1 MILAAAE
8 PVFLLSLT
16 KPILFLLVLV
26 AWGWIVGNLD
36 KDAEYYFLKRYAWS
50 GAHLGAGVVGFGLL
64 LLVPIFWVGLP
75 LALLILGGEIGGYIF
90 YRNSQ
95 VPEVERWTLSL
106 DSLQKRAGR
115 MRQTHAQRSASL
127 VLMARDDTRL
137 DVPVGDD
144 PNLAPHLA
152 LEAALDFAL
161 PRGAEQVD
169 LVIGAEKTTFTA
181 RIDGVRHALPAIEP
195 AVAIKLLDYLKG
207 IAGLDLEDRR
217 RKQTGTLRCDH
228 HPTGRHTLELHT
240 AGSTRGLSL
249 TIRIDPGA
257 QVGIPFEKLGLAPVQ
272 VEALDKVLN
281 EKGGV
286 VLISAPPKHGTTTTL
301 YSLIQRHDPYTSSVM
316 TWEDEIAYE
325 VEGVSHNIS
334 PPGASP
340 EKFNEKLGAMLRS
353 DPDVMMLARLADQA
367 TARLAAKAA
376 EEVRIYLPLPKE
388 DAMASLKAWLKIVG
402 DQKLAANNT
411 RAVIAQ
417 RLVRRL
423 CPTCKQAYTPDP
435 AALKKLNVPAD
446 KVKQLYRA
454 SGKVADEKGREQDC
468 STCHGMGYRGRVA
481 VFEVMALDQEARD
494 LIAHN
499 EADKLKAYLRKQ
511 RMLYLQEAALAKV
524 VEGVT
529 DIKEITRAMSE
540 GKKQG

>member
-1 MILAAAE
+1 MTLAAAE
-8 PVFLLSLT
+8 SVFLLSLA
-16 KPILFLLVLV
+16 KPILFLVVLV
-26 AWGWIVGNLD
+26 PWAWVVGNLD
-36 KDAEYYFLKRYAWS
+36 KDAEYYFLKRYVWS
-50 GAHLGAGVVGFGLL
+50 GVHLGCGVLGFGLML
-64 LLVPIFWVGLP
+64 LIPIFWVGLP
-75 LALLILGGEIGGYIF
+75 LALLILGGGIGAYIF

-95 VPEVERWTLSL
+95 VPEAERWTLSL
-106 DSLQKRAGR
+106 DSLQKRAGK
-115 MRQTHAQRSASL
+115 MRQSHAQRSASL
-127 VLMARDDTRL
+127 VLMTKDDSRL
-137 DVPVGDD
+137 DIPMGDD
-144 PNLAPHLA
+144 PNLPPHLA

-169 LVIGAEKTTFTA
+169 MVIGADKASFTT

-195 AVAIKLLDYLKG
+195 PVAIKLLDYLKG

-217 RKQTGTLRCDH
+217 RKQVGKLRCDH

-249 TIRIDPGA
+249 SIRIDPGA
-257 QVGIPFEKLGLAPVQ
+257 QVGIAFSKLGLAPVQ
-272 VEALDKVLN
+272 AEALEAVLA

-286 VLISAPPKHGTTTTL
+286 VLISAPPKHGSTTSL
-301 YSLIQRHDPYTSSVM
+301 YSLVQRHDPYTSSVM

-325 VEGVSHNIS
+325 VEGVSHNVI
-334 PPGASP
+334 PAGASP
-340 EKFNEKLGAMLRS
+340 EQFNEKLGAMLRS
-353 DPDVMMLARLADQA
+353 DPDVLMLGRLADPA
-367 TARLAAKAA
+367 TAQLAAKSA
-376 EEVRIYLPLPKE
+376 EEVRVYLPLPKE

-402 DQKLAANNT
+402 DQKLAANSA

-454 SGKVADEKGREQDC
+454 SGKVADEKGRESDC
-468 STCHGMGYRGRVA
+468 PTCHGLGYRGRVA
-481 VFEVMALDQEARD
+481 VFEVMALDAQARQF
-494 LIAHN
+494 IAAN
-499 EADKLKAYLRKQ
+499 EADKLKGYLRKQ

-540 GKKQG
+540 GKKP